1 MLSRVWCVGIAF
13 RLARCSFCAGLRI
26 HATRVCTYARTH
38 VHTYDAK
45 SPTLDSS
52 LVLSLSRNARFS
64 RLALSL
70 TSLFVSAARSSRVSP
85 SSQLENSMKRKCDKG
100 TTDDGFL
107 STVAELW
114 RSRAAGEFP
123 IRYLEK

>member
-1 MLSRVWCVGIAF
+1 MR
-13 RLARCSFCAGLRI
+13 RE
-26 HATRVCTYARTH
+26 
-38 VHTYDAK
+38 
-45 SPTLDSS
+45 SPILDSS

-85 SSQLENSMKRKCDKG
+85 SSQLENSMKRKRDKG

-107 STVAELW
+107 STVAELR